1 MVYMSKQLLHVTVI
15 TQEKQLSSFVAHA
28 VTAPTVQGE
37 ITILPGHIPLFA
49 KLQTGELRYQTEA
62 EKDSFVV
69 SKGFID
75 VGPNN
80 QIMIMVDSAV
90 EARAISLQKAEQA
103 VQAAH
108 ETMSKTV
115 DERELM
121 MAEASLKRALLE
133 IKVAQRT
140 KHSRI

>member
-1 MVYMSKQLLHVTVI
+1 
-15 TQEKQLSSFVAHA
+15 
-28 VTAPTVQGE
+28 
-37 ITILPGHIPLFA
+37 
-49 KLQTGELRYQTEA
+49 
-62 EKDSFVV
+62 
-69 SKGFID
+69 
-75 VGPNN
+75 
-80 QIMIMVDSAV
+80 MVDSAV